1 MQTNAY
7 FYVLRV
13 IDPCSQTSGLAT
25 KDKVPKEKKNSLQE
39 LFAGLDNP
47 NRRRMASPGK
57 IFDLVMLAG
66 HRLALLHD

>member
-25 KDKVPKEKKNSLQE
+25 KDKVPEKKEFSRRIIR
-39 LFAGLDNP
+39 AALDY
-47 NRRRMASPGK
+47 
-57 IFDLVMLAG
+57 
-66 HRLALLHD
+66 